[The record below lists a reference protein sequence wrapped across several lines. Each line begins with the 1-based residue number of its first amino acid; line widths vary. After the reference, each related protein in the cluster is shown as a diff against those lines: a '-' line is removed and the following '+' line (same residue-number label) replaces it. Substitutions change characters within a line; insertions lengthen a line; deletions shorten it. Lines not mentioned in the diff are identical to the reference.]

1 MTMTRKY
8 IRAAASIALILIA
21 GPASAVDQ
29 GDLDRAISAA
39 TDAKYKMALAAACG
53 VPITDS
59 LNPRLERFAA
69 ALEVGRKE
77 LKEKLSQQEF
87 DGVMQAVST
96 ADVGTRVSDGA
107 ASGACK
113 DPGNIETWDFLRKA
127 AKLIK

>member
-8 IRAAASIALILIA
+8 SYAAVSIALILLT
-21 GPASAVDQ
+21 GPASAADQ

-39 TDAKYKMALAAACG
+39 TDAKYKMALAAACA

-59 LNPRLERFAA
+59 PNPRLERFAA
-69 ALEVGRKE
+69 ALEIGQKE

-87 DGVMQAVST
+87 DGVMQAVSA
-96 ADVGTRVSDGA
+96 ADIGKRVSDGA

-113 DPGNIETWDFLRKA
+113 DPRNIEGWDFLRKA
-127 AKLIK
+127 AKLVK